1 MLNNNILGY
10 EKLTIITFINAR
22 ARGGEVGRDGSK
34 KSKFIVVQPRGVRL
48 KSHLMPSPPP
58 LWDMKNLRMV
68 KQGGTGQARQG
79 KVAILTSNAL
89 TIYEYCRK
97 DKHAHGDTISET
109 LMVRGNS
116 IYNKSNRINKY
127 ISNFKGATD

>member
-1 MLNNNILGY
+1 
-10 EKLTIITFINAR
+10 
-22 ARGGEVGRDGSK
+22 
-34 KSKFIVVQPRGVRL
+34 
-48 KSHLMPSPPP
+48 MPSPPP

>member
-1 MLNNNILGY
+1 MRQD
-10 EKLTIITFINAR
+10 E
-22 ARGGEVGRDGSK
+22 SK
-34 KSKFIVVQPRGVRL
+34 KSKLIVAQPCGARL

-58 LWDMKNLRMV
+58 LRDMKNPCMV
-68 KQGGTGQARQG
+68 KQRGACQARQS
-79 KVAILTSNAL
+79 KVTIPTSNAL
-89 TIYEYCRK
+89 TINEYCRK

-116 IYNKSNRINKY
+116 IYNKSSRINKYY